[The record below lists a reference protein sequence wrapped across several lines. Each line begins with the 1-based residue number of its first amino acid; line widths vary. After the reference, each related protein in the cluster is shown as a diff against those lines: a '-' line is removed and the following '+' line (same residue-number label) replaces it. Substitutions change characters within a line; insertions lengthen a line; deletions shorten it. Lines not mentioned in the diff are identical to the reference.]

1 MDLSLNKHLQC
12 IEFEIY
18 LPNVYPQ
25 FTKQDYKIKL

>member
-1 MDLSLNKHLQC
+1 MDLSLNKQ
-12 IEFEIY
+12 FEIY

>member
-1 MDLSLNKHLQC
+1 MDLSLNKH